1 MVSDAGTTDSL
12 TVAALFRTMTM
23 MTTRRT
29 MARMMV
35 ARMKNDP
42 EP

>member
-12 TVAALFRTMTM
+12 TVAALFRTT
-23 MTTRRT
+23 MTTRRRTT
-29 MARMMV
+29 MMMMV